1 MSVSLC
7 DNWCDGAAEES
18 AAAMAPG
25 GRRGCGGVGC
35 AVCPL
40 KILRN

>member
-25 GRRGCGGVGC
+25 GRRGGGGFGVAG
-35 AVCPL
+35 CPL
-40 KILRN
+40 NV